1 MFRTKDF
8 ILMDVINIKGKKI
21 GFIND
26 IIVDF
31 KSGEVKG
38 FVISS
43 YKLFQKTLSVLK
55 EDIVSFNKSMVVGK
69 CIKNKFFTFSKI
81 KNIDIINRYGE
92 IIGMTEDILFQEFT
106 FKIQGLVVSTGFI
119 KNLLVGKKIL
129 LVNSII
135 IGDQSI
141 LYYSDNVNI
150 DFISVPHKLFE
161 EDNCN
166 EKSI

>member
-8 ILMDVINIKGKKI
+8 ILMDVIDIKGKKI

-38 FVISS
+38 FIISS
-43 YKLFQKTLSVLK
+43 YKLFQKTLSVLN
-55 EDIVSFNKSMVVGK
+55 EDIVSFNKAMVVSK
-69 CIKNKFFTFSKI
+69 CRKNKFFTFSKI
-81 KNIDIINRYGE
+81 KNMDIINRYGE

-135 IGDQSI
+135 IGEKSI
-141 LYYSDNVNI
+141 LYYSNKVNI
-150 DFISVPHKLFE
+150 EFISVPHKLFQ
-161 EDNCN
+161 EDKFN